1 MRDED
6 LGKVLKEFSEALGQ
20 LQAFDMANSYIL
32 MEIARDLARAS
43 PDPHKYLA
51 DMFERISARADQGPI
66 DGESHPVNVAFRD
79 AIAQFFLKAEHQLKK
94 RD

>member
-51 DMFERISARADQGPI
+51 EMFERISSRADQGQI
-66 DGESHPVNVAFRD
+66 EGESDPVVAQFRD
-79 AIAQFFLKAEHQLKK
+79 SIAQFF
-94 RD
+94 